1 MDFYASKCPV
11 ITDSESDRYTYMGVC
26 LSHLRPPSMHLPS
39 SCFTWFFLCVPTHP
53 LHKRK
58 TIRIRTK
65 YCSHNEKISIRM
77 YLDDIHSDG
86 DYSHRQTRPSVKSQ
100 GLLYSLNLF
109 RTFLVATLIASGT
122 LHVAFYLKVELYLRF
137 SS

>member
-1 MDFYASKCPV
+1 MDFYASKCPI

-26 LSHLRPPSMHLPS
+26 LSHPRPPSVHLPS
-39 SCFTWFFLCVPTHP
+39 SCFTQYSFAPRHIPEKSGKQSESGQHITVTM
-53 LHKRK
+53 K
-58 TIRIRTK
+58 
-65 YCSHNEKISIRM
+65 KISIRT
-77 YLDDIHSDG
+77 YLDDIHPDG
-86 DYSHRQTRPSVKSQ
+86 DYSHKQTRPSVKSQ